1 MVAMRVYSSPPPQAA
16 ATAGLIK
23 DREAEVAG
31 LAEAARELA
40 ARSDDGATIGKLQ
53 SALLAT
59 QVRRG
64 SGSENLPPPW
74 LLHCPCYFPSSSSL
88 RARTTPSCARTQSP
102 RRSAGATALLQPPLR

>member
-1 MVAMRVYSSPPPQAA
+1 MAPSLPKAA

-64 SGSENLPPPW
+64 SGPHPSMV
-74 LLHCPCYFPSSSSL
+74 LLFEQE
-88 RARTTPSCARTQSP
+88 T
-102 RRSAGATALLQPPLR
+102 